1 MVLYYILQYCMVLH
15 CWLRRAGCISQDT
28 YLLLYMDYD
37 LGYDDYYH
45 GQGFDYAEEQNMAYK
60 MSSFA
65 ETTALGYLK
74 SQVPDKYFNNQYIS
88 IGLSNFDC
96 LNFYVC
102 HFDELF
108 HFFLQAVE
116 FLKYN
121 KRQFSRIYPKV
132 IFHEDDTYHQIILTI
147 LNIIA
152 IPKLLIVK
160 FLL

>member
-1 MVLYYILQYCMVLH
+1 MPP
-15 CWLRRAGCISQDT
+15 
-28 YLLLYMDYD
+28 LLLYMDYD

-88 IGLSNFDC
+88 IELSDFDC
-96 LNFYVC
+96 LNIYVC

-132 IFHEDDTYHQIILTI
+132 IFHEDDTYHQIIITT
-147 LNIIA
+147 LNLIA
-152 IPKLLIVK
+152 IPTLLIVK
-160 FLL
+160 FMF

>member
-1 MVLYYILQYCMVLH
+1 MVLH

-88 IGLSNFDC
+88 IELSDFDC
-96 LNFYVC
+96 LNIYVC

-132 IFHEDDTYHQIILTI
+132 IFHEDDTYHQIIITT
-147 LNIIA
+147 LNLIA
-152 IPKLLIVK
+152 IPTLLIVK
-160 FLL
+160 FML

>member
-1 MVLYYILQYCMVLH
+1 MVLH
-15 CWLRRAGCISQDT
+15 CWLRRSGCISQDT
-28 YLLLYMDYD
+28 YLLLYIDYD

-74 SQVPDKYFNNQYIS
+74 SQVPNKYFNNQYIS
-88 IGLSNFDC
+88 IGLSDFDF
-96 LNFYVC
+96 LNIYVC

-132 IFHEDDTYHQIILTI
+132 IFHEDDTYHQIIITT
-147 LNIIA
+147 LNLIA
-152 IPKLLIVK
+152 IPTLLIVK
-160 FLL
+160 FMF

>member
-1 MVLYYILQYCMVLH
+1 MVLH

-88 IGLSNFDC
+88 IELSDFDC
-96 LNFYVC
+96 LNIYVC

-132 IFHEDDTYHQIILTI
+132 IFHEDDTYHQIIITI

-152 IPKLLIVK
+152 IPTLLIVK

>member
-1 MVLYYILQYCMVLH
+1 MYI
-15 CWLRRAGCISQDT
+15 
-28 YLLLYMDYD
+28 
-37 LGYDDYYH
+37 
-45 GQGFDYAEEQNMAYK
+45 
-60 MSSFA
+60 
-65 ETTALGYLK
+65 
-74 SQVPDKYFNNQYIS
+74 
-88 IGLSNFDC
+88 
-96 LNFYVC
+96 YVC

-132 IFHEDDTYHQIILTI
+132 IFHEDDTYHQIIITI

-152 IPKLLIVK
+152 IPTLLIVK